1 MISLLGS
8 LLGFGTSFLPSVLG
22 YFEKK
27 AKFKQELLLLEARAK
42 YAEQMSKYKIQELDA
57 EADIAEA
64 KAIYAHAEQ
73 LSKNNSSKFISALQ
87 ASVRPVITY
96 LLFSVFAFVKV
107 TQVIM
112 AVQGGED
119 VLQGVVAAWDLETQ
133 AMFSAVI
140 AFWFGN
146 RMMKSAK
153 K

>member
-146 RMMKSAK
+146 RMLKRNGS
-153 K
+153 

>member
-1 MISLLGS
+1 M
-8 LLGFGTSFLPSVLG
+8 
-22 YFEKK
+22 
-27 AKFKQELLLLEARAK
+27 
-42 YAEQMSKYKIQELDA
+42 
-57 EADIAEA
+57 
-64 KAIYAHAEQ
+64 
-73 LSKNNSSKFISALQ
+73 
-87 ASVRPVITY
+87 
-96 LLFSVFAFVKV
+96 FAFVKV

-112 AVQGGED
+112 AVQGGGD

>member
-1 MISLLGS
+1 MFSSYASLHISPILAGQA
-8 LLGFGTSFLPSVLG
+8 FVSVL
-22 YFEKK
+22 
-27 AKFKQELLLLEARAK
+27 LC
-42 YAEQMSKYKIQELDA
+42 
-57 EADIAEA
+57 
-64 KAIYAHAEQ
+64 
-73 LSKNNSSKFISALQ
+73 
-87 ASVRPVITY
+87 
-96 LLFSVFAFVKV
+96 LFSVFAFVKV

-112 AVQGGED
+112 AVQGGGD

>member
-22 YFEKK
+22 FFEKK
-27 AKFKQELLLLEARAK
+27 AKFKQDLLMLEAKAK

-57 EADIAEA
+57 
-64 KAIYAHAEQ
+64 
-73 LSKNNSSKFISALQ
+73 NNSSKFIGALQ

-112 AVQGGED
+112 AVQGGGD

>member
-8 LLGFGTSFLPSVLG
+8 LLGFSTSFLPSVLG

-42 YAEQMSKYKIQELDA
+42 YDEQMSKYKIQELDA

-73 LSKNNSSKFISALQ
+73 LSKNNSSKFIGALQ

-112 AVQGGED
+112 AVKGGGD
-119 VLQGVVAAWDLETQ
+119 VLEGIVAAWDLETQ